1 MNKYFIAINY
11 VKYGNVLFENLY
23 YEVNYELNSAENLE
37 KLIRDIQK
45 QVNSK
50 NVTIVFFKKLNENNN
65 NN

>member
-11 VKYGNVLFENLY
+11 VKDGNVLFENLY

>member
-11 VKYGNVLFENLY
+11 VKDGNVLFENLY

-65 NN
+65 N

>member
-11 VKYGNVLFENLY
+11 VKDGNVLFENLY

-65 NN
+65 ND

>member
-11 VKYGNVLFENLY
+11 VKDENVLFENLY

-65 NN
+65 ND